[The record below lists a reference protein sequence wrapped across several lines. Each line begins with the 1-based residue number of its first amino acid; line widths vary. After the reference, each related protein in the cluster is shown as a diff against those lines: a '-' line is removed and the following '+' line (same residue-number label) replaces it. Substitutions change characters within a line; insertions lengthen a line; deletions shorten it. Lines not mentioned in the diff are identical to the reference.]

1 MRELLAFE
9 IASGGQVSIV
19 NRLDRETSG
28 LVLVAKT
35 AAAGRD
41 FGLLMQ
47 RHQLRKEYLA
57 IVWGWP
63 NWEHKIVDAPLD
75 RQGKH
80 QHSAIWLKQTIHL
93 AGAPALTEFRVERRL
108 IKSTSFGDR
117 FSLVRAIPRTGR
129 THQIRVHLSSLGHPI
144 VGDKIYGPDEQ
155 LYLRFIETGWTPE
168 LQEKLL
174 LPRHALHSAELAID
188 GKREWTSK
196 LAPDLTE
203 FCSGGL

>member
-1 MRELLAFE
+1 M
-9 IASGGQVSIV
+9 SIV

-35 AAAGRD
+35 AATARD

-63 NWEHKIVDAPLD
+63 NWEHKIVDARLD

-80 QHSAIWLKQTIHL
+80 QHSAIWLKQMIHP
-93 AGAPALTEFRVERRL
+93 AGAPAQTEFLVERRFRR
-108 IKSTSFGDR
+108 STSSSDR
-117 FSLVRAIPRTGR
+117 FSLVRAIPHTGR
-129 THQIRVHLSSLGHPI
+129 THQIRVHLSSLEHPV
-144 VGDKIYGPDEQ
+144 VGDKIYGPNEQ
-155 LYLRFIETGWTPE
+155 LYLRFIDTGWTPE
-168 LQEKLL
+168 LEQKLL
-174 LPRHALHSAELAID
+174 LPRHALHSAKLAIQ
-188 GKREWTSK
+188 GREWSSE
-196 LAPDLTE
+196 LPPDLAE